1 MDATVTAVGLGTLLG
16 ALARLSML
24 RVDYRQ
30 YPSYPQAYV
39 LRLTL
44 GAIAAFLGAVAIP
57 ALLAKDFAA
66 GTFLSLAATQFR
78 EVRNIERETL
88 TRIESTE
95 LVVRGTAYIEGIAR
109 VFEAR
114 NYIAM
119 VTATLSTGG
128 FLLADAALNT
138 LPAAVLA
145 SACVGAVCIFGLSRA
160 MRGLK
165 VADMATVR
173 PAEIEFDGPTLVVAG
188 NRLMNVGSE
197 AAREKYRTE
206 ALAVVIEPKDPN
218 AKATLANTGQR
229 QALAHNAAALLG
241 VKKDVDTPEF
251 TPIVRRNIE
260 TGEVNLVLIPAERD
274 MDALLRAV
282 LDTPVL
288 EGAYRRPLAAR
299 AARMVD

>member
-1 MDATVTAVGLGTLLG
+1 MDSTVAAVGLGTLLG
-16 ALARLSML
+16 AAARLSML

-39 LRLTL
+39 IHLTL
-44 GAIAAFLGAVAIP
+44 GIIAAFLGAVAIP

-66 GTFLSLAATQFR
+66 ATFLSLAATQFR

-119 VTATLSTGG
+119 VTATLSTGS
-128 FLLADAALNT
+128 FLLTQHLGDSL
-138 LPAAVLA
+138 LLSAV
-145 SACVGAVCIFGLSRA
+145 VAVVIAVVVIVSLGRL
-160 MRGLK
+160 MQGLK
-165 VADMATVR
+165 VADMANVR
-173 PAEIEFDGPTLVVAG
+173 PATIEFDGATLVVAG
-188 NRLMNVGSE
+188 NRLMNVGTKT
-197 AAREKYRTE
+197 AREKYLE
-206 ALAVVIEPKDPN
+206 EGLAVVIEPKDAN

-251 TPIVRRNIE
+251 SPIVRLNIE
-260 TGEVNLVLIPAERD
+260 TGEVNLVIIPTESD
-274 MDALLRAV
+274 MDALMRAV
-282 LDTPVL
+282 LDTPIL
-288 EGAYRRPLAAR
+288 EGAYRRPLAAK

>member
-1 MDATVTAVGLGTLLG
+1 MDPTVLAVGLGTILG
-16 ALARLSML
+16 TCARLSML

-39 LRLTL
+39 IHLTL
-44 GAIAAFLGAVAIP
+44 GVIAAFLGAVAIP
-57 ALLAKDFAA
+57 ALLDKDFAA
-66 GTFLSLAATQFR
+66 ATFLSLAATQFR

-88 TRIESTE
+88 NRIESTE

-119 VTATLSTGG
+119 VTATVSTGG
-128 FLLADAALNT
+128 FLLGHELT
-138 LPAAVLA
+138 GSWFWSVVLA
-145 SACVGAVCIFGLSRA
+145 VVVGIGCILVLERG

-173 PAEIEFDGPTLVVAG
+173 PATIEFDDATMVVAG
-188 NRLMNVGSE
+188 NRLMNVGTE
-197 AAREKYRTE
+197 TAREKYLKE
-206 ALAVVIEPKDPN
+206 GLAVVIEPKDPN

-274 MDALLRAV
+274 MDALIRAV

-288 EGAYRRPLAAR
+288 EGAYRRPLAAK